1 MIIEGYLPESIDW
14 SDSNCEEATIMN
26 YTLEIVN
33 DVDPFNPRDDREFST
48 IYYSSSR
55 YRLGDERVSKE
66 EIDRIIED
74 KDMVYLPVY
83 AYIHSGVML
92 NTSGFSCPWDSGM
105 SGVIAVS
112 KDKIRQEYNTKRITK
127 KILDQVTS
135 RLKAEVEEFSQYL
148 NGEVYGFQVKD
159 ETGDIVESCYGFY
172 SEEDAES
179 EGKAVLDY
187 FNKKVA

>member
-14 SDSNCEEATIMN
+14 SDSNSEEATIMN
-26 YTLEIVN
+26 YILEIVN
-33 DVDPFNPRDDREFST
+33 DIDPINPREDREFST

-55 YRLGDERVSKE
+55 YNLGDKCVSKDYIE
-66 EIDRIIED
+66 SIMED
-74 KDMVYLPVY
+74 KEIVYLPVY
-83 AYIHSGVML
+83 AYIHGGIAL
-92 NTSGFSCPWDSGM
+92 NTTGFSCPWDSGM

-179 EGKAVLDY
+179 EGKAVMDY
-187 FNKKVA
+187 LNKKAA

>member
-1 MIIEGYLPESIDW
+1 MF
-14 SDSNCEEATIMN
+14 
-26 YTLEIVN
+26 TLEIVTDN
-33 DVDPFNPRDDREFST
+33 DPVSPREGFNLGT

-55 YRLGDERVSKE
+55 YTLGDKRVSKDYIE
-66 EIDRIIED
+66 SIMED
-74 KDMVYLPVY
+74 KEMVYLPVY
-83 AYIHSGVML
+83 AYIHGGIAL
-92 NTSGFSCPWDSGM
+92 DTTGFSCPWDSGM
-105 SGVIAVS
+105 SGVIAIS
-112 KDKIRQEYNTKRITK
+112 KDKIRQEYNTKRVTK

-179 EGKAVLDY
+179 EGKAVMDY
-187 FNKKVA
+187 LNKKAA

>member
-1 MIIEGYLPESIDW
+1 
-14 SDSNCEEATIMN
+14 MN
-26 YTLEIVN
+26 YILEIVN
-33 DVDPFNPRDDREFST
+33 DIDPINPREDMEFST

-55 YRLGDERVSKE
+55 YNLGDKRVSKDYIE
-66 EIDRIIED
+66 SIMED
-74 KDMVYLPVY
+74 KEIVYLPVY

-112 KDKIRQEYNTKRITK
+112 KDKIRQEYNTKRITQ
-127 KILDQVTS
+127 KILDQVNN

-179 EGKAVLDY
+179 EGKAVMDY
-187 FNKKVA
+187 LNKKAA